1 LNLSVSQVI
10 IVGDA
15 ERGGKD
21 TPITKLYLAL
31 WTFAGIMTVST
42 FVSTF
47 VACFAGR
54 DGSA

>member
-1 LNLSVSQVI
+1 LLGMQS
-10 IVGDA
+10 
-15 ERGGKD
+15 RGRKD

-42 FVSTF
+42 FV
-47 VACFAGR
+47 ACFAGR